1 MFFLPFC
8 CNLVKSFELHLHGK
22 YLQIMDSLMGPVP
35 PPPPHMV
42 CLLRS
47 FQNYTEESFL
57 LRYIGDDRYINDHN
71 FEIICTKEQRESIEK
86 VCLSIL

>member
-1 MFFLPFC
+1 
-8 CNLVKSFELHLHGK
+8 
-22 YLQIMDSLMGPVP
+22 MGPP
-35 PPPPHMV
+35 PHPRPRPRPPHMV

-71 FEIICTKEQRESIEK
+71 FEIVCTKEQRESIEK